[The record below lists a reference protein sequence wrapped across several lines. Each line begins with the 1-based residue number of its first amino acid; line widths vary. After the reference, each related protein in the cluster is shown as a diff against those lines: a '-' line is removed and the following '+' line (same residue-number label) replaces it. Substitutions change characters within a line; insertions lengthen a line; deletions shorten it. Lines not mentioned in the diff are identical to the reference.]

1 MLNAS
6 PINHTTLITQTAP
19 TISDEKRNE
28 YRLQMLFLNWI
39 GFGTVSGA
47 VIAYTQMHDIIHG
60 GALAGNLM
68 SYASLGGAC
77 GLLIAGLADVLIHGS
92 LEDLADI
99 EEG

>member
-1 MLNAS
+1 MLNAN
-6 PINHTTLITQTAP
+6 PINHTTLISQTA
-19 TISDEKRNE
+19 TVSEEKRNE

-39 GFGTVSGA
+39 AFGSVSGA
-47 VIAYTQMHDIIHG
+47 VIAFTQMHAIIHG